1 MAILCI
7 LFLWMFFPLVA
18 MPCISH
24 PLYFTRYKAKLFL
37 FISCRE
43 RRLGEDPNLLSA
55 IKVPISSFLDSI
67 NRTNKFVFILY
78 LIGLGEIVYLVTLC
92 WVFGI
97 QKIFLSSFNM
107 SSYSRTLFIYVTMDL
122 PVFSFLCPLA
132 FLMFPVSYLPRSYPL
147 SLCAPF
153 HSATVLHISG

>member
-1 MAILCI
+1 MAKGQLALSEDQVLPQLGSCQLALHWFLPAFSLLHTIYILLWHSLLRLYIPLDMAILCI
-7 LFLWMFFPLVA
+7 LFLWMFFPSVA

-92 WVFGI
+92 
-97 QKIFLSSFNM
+97 
-107 SSYSRTLFIYVTMDL
+107 
-122 PVFSFLCPLA
+122 
-132 FLMFPVSYLPRSYPL
+132 
-147 SLCAPF
+147 
-153 HSATVLHISG
+153 